1 MAFSPAHFFQSVW
14 TLNAHSNVERA
25 WLSPPVVSHTLSASR
40 RLSSPFLISAQYNS
54 RRLNGDFVSSTVRSP
69 ISTKVT
75 NGGEKTED
83 HPMDTVDD
91 NKVKLYFSLFHFLD
105 LFLTFKY

>member
-1 MAFSPAHFFQSVW
+1 MVIATRGITYPISFSE
-14 TLNAHSNVERA
+14 TLFSILD
-25 WLSPPVVSHTLSASR
+25 LST
-40 RLSSPFLISAQYNS
+40 
-54 RRLNGDFVSSTVRSP
+54 RRLNGDFVSSSVRSP
-69 ISTKVT
+69 VSTKVT
-75 NGGEKTED
+75 NEGKKTKD